1 MAATDHRPRNNKEI
15 ILTEKTEE
23 ILLGKQKRYCW
34 ENRDDKEKTEASP
47 RCGVVTSLFFCGTA
61 RVMNFSALRPA
72 RKGRV
77 RKPAGPP
84 LPYCCGT
91 ASAMYC
97 NIPDMN
103 RMGCRLQSAGSRL
116 HGLQVTVSS
125 QQASWAAGYNQQS
138 AGFMGCRLQ
147 QQAAGFVGCRLQS
160 AVSRLHGLQLGQPGD
175 FVFIVVYHAVYIGP
189 VSHDDQHCKD
199 DLDDFDDHG
208 FRLQTDIQGDYYC
221 GDHA

>member
-1 MAATDHRPRNNKEI
+1 
-15 ILTEKTEE
+15 
-23 ILLGKQKRYCW
+23 
-34 ENRDDKEKTEASP
+34 
-47 RCGVVTSLFFCGTA
+47 
-61 RVMNFSALRPA
+61 MNFSALGPA

-84 LPYCCGT
+84 LPYCCET

-97 NIPDMN
+97 NVPDMD
-103 RMGCRLQSAGSRL
+103 RKGCRLQR
-116 HGLQVTVSS
+116 
-125 QQASWAAGYNQQS
+125 
-138 AGFMGCRLQ
+138 
-147 QQAAGFVGCRLQS
+147 QAAGFVGCRLQS
-160 AVSRLHGLQLGQPGD
+160 AVSRLQLQLGQPGD

>member
-1 MAATDHRPRNNKEI
+1 MRDALAATDHRPRNNKEI
-15 ILTEKTEE
+15 IPTEKTEE

-103 RMGCRLQSAGSRL
+103 RMGCRLQSA
-116 HGLQVTVSS
+116 
-125 QQASWAAGYNQQS
+125 
-138 AGFMGCRLQ
+138 
-147 QQAAGFVGCRLQS
+147 
-160 AVSRLHGLQLGQPGD
+160 VSRLHGLQLGQPGD
-175 FVFIVVYHAVYIGP
+175 FVFIVVYRAVYIGP

>member
-23 ILLGKQKRYCW
+23 ILLGKQKRYYW
-34 ENRDDKEKTEASP
+34 ENRNDKEKTEASP

-72 RKGRV
+72 LAGRLQM
-77 RKPAGPP
+77 PAGPP
-84 LPYCCGT
+84 LPYCCET

-97 NIPDMN
+97 NVPDMD
-103 RMGCRLQSAGSRL
+103 RMGCRLQR
-116 HGLQVTVSS
+116 
-125 QQASWAAGYNQQS
+125 
-138 AGFMGCRLQ
+138 
-147 QQAAGFVGCRLQS
+147 QAAGFVGCRLQP